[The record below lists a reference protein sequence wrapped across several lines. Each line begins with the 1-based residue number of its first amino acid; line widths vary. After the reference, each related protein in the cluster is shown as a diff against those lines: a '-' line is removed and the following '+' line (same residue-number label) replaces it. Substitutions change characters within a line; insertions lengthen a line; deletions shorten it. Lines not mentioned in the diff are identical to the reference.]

1 MRVQDGEE
9 SKDPKECPH
18 EHRKDH
24 TDRLIAEKPTP
35 VRRLRSGQRNGR
47 KTGGSDVTE
56 SV

>member
-47 KTGGSDVTE
+47 KTGDSDVTE